1 MKKFAG
7 YFLAALFLVSC
18 SGSVKEKQSLVIDEK
33 SIDAYVAE
41 KMDTSQVY
49 EILQGMRFSKG
60 ENYAYTAMRFS
71 QQDSAILYTEEIE
84 EESGITYRNIFFKEG
99 LPVYVEEYKM
109 IADINTATYRQ
120 RKVYLNGA
128 IILKAYERSTHV
140 EEELEQAQYKEITL
154 TMSEFDFEKPE
165 MAVTQQGDFEM
176 KFGEFLVFD
185 LISYLVLENE
195 ESGYNVAIYIL
206 KGDAFL
212 DLLYADEAGN
222 QGKTVIPTFE
232 FMEIGGMQQM
242 VYTGA
247 QFGK

>member
-7 YFLAALFLVSC
+7 YFLVLTFLFSC
-18 SGSVKEKQSLVIDEK
+18 SGSGEKKSLEVNEQSIDE
-33 SIDAYVAE
+33 YVAE

-49 EILQGMRFSKG
+49 NILQGMRFSKG

-71 QQDSAILYTEEIE
+71 QNDTAILYTEEIE
-84 EESGITYRNIFFKEG
+84 EPAGITFRNIFYKEG

-109 IADINTATYRQ
+109 IADVNTATYRQ
-120 RKVYLNGA
+120 RRVYMNGA
-128 IILKAYERSTHV
+128 IILKAYERSTNV
-140 EEELEQAQYKEITL
+140 EEELEAAKYKEITL

-165 MAVTQQGDFEM
+165 MAVTQKGEFEM

-185 LISYLVLENE
+185 LISYLVLENK

-212 DLLYADEAGN
+212 DNLYANEAGN
-222 QGKTVIPTFE
+222 QGKTVIPSIQ
-232 FMEIGGMQQM
+232 FMEIGGMTQM
-242 VYTGA
+242 VYMGA
-247 QFGK
+247 EFGK